1 MWALQPESKEIN
13 KMGMYKQIQE
23 IWKKPKANIK
33 ALQKERLIAWR
44 REPAVL
50 RILRPTRLDRARSL
64 GYRAKKGITVARIRV
79 KRGGRM
85 REQMKKGRRSKTQRR
100 RKIVGK
106 NYQWICEERAQKYFK
121 NLEILNSY
129 YVNRDGN
136 HIWYEVILIDP
147 MRPEIKKDKI
157 LGWVKYAKHTN
168 RVLRGKT
175 SAGQKSRGL
184 RNKGLGA
191 EKIRPSRRANLRRS
205 K

>member
-1 MWALQPESKEIN
+1 
-13 KMGMYKQIQE
+13 MGMYQHIRE

-33 ALQKERLIAWR
+33 ALQKERLIQWR
-44 REPAVL
+44 REEAVL
-50 RILRPTRLDRARSL
+50 TIKRPTRLDRARSL
-64 GYRAKKGITVARIRV
+64 GYRAKKGIIVARVRV

-85 REQMKKGRRSKTQRR
+85 REQMKKGRRSRTQRR

-121 NLEILNSY
+121 NLEILNAY
-129 YVNRDGN
+129 YVNKDGN

-147 MRPEIKKDKI
+147 HRPEIQKDSI

-175 SAGQKSRGL
+175 SAGRRSRGL
-184 RNKGLGA
+184 HSKGIGT

>member
-100 RKIVGK
+100 SAR
-106 NYQWICEERAQKYFK
+106 IC
-121 NLEILNSY
+121 
-129 YVNRDGN
+129 
-136 HIWYEVILIDP
+136 
-147 MRPEIKKDKI
+147 
-157 LGWVKYAKHTN
+157 
-168 RVLRGKT
+168 
-175 SAGQKSRGL
+175 
-184 RNKGLGA
+184 
-191 EKIRPSRRANLRRS
+191 
-205 K
+205 